1 MWIRAFFV
9 IVLPAVTPELIAT
22 AITSALLARKDFL
35 WALRITSNEAA
46 QTISNGNLTHIS
58 DIGIE

>member
-9 IVLPAVTPELIAT
+9 IILSTVTPELIAT

-35 WALRITSNEAA
+35 QALRITSNEAA
-46 QTISNGNLTHIS
+46 QTIPNGNLTHIS